1 MILEMRNICKDYPM
15 GKTVTRVLRD
25 VSLDVAEGEY
35 LAIMGPSG
43 SGKTTLMNI
52 IGCLDEPT
60 SGSYLLCGQ
69 DITACTNL
77 QLAQVRNQELGF
89 VFQSFHL
96 LPRLT
101 ALDNVALP
109 LLYGGVKKAER
120 RERARSALEMV
131 GLNEFGRKYPGQ
143 LSGGMQQRVGIA
155 RALAIKPEI
164 LLMDEPFSA
173 LDEFTT
179 ASGLSVF

>member
-69 DITACTNL
+69 DITACTDL

-120 RERARSALEMV
+120 RERARAALEMV
-131 GLNEFGRKYPGQ
+131 GLGDRIDHCTGHGGRPQ
-143 LSGGMQQRVGIA
+143 AAAGGRTHRRLGFCQRRTGHGAV
-155 RALAIKPEI
+155 P
-164 LLMDEPFSA
+164 SA
-173 LDEFTT
+173 P
-179 ASGLSVF
+179 

>member
-60 SGSYLLCGQ
+60 SGSCAGRISPPARTYSWRRCG
-69 DITACTNL
+69 T
-77 QLAQVRNQELGF
+77 RNWASCF
-89 VFQSFHL
+89 S
-96 LPRLT
+96 PST
-101 ALDNVALP
+101 CC
-109 LLYGGVKKAER
+109 
-120 RERARSALEMV
+120 
-131 GLNEFGRKYPGQ
+131 PG
-143 LSGGMQQRVGIA
+143 
-155 RALAIKPEI
+155 
-164 LLMDEPFSA
+164 
-173 LDEFTT
+173 
-179 ASGLSVF
+179 

>member
-131 GLNEFGRKYPGQ
+131 GLGDRIDHRPDQ
-143 LSGGMQQRVGIA
+143 LSGGQRQRVAIA
-155 RALAIKPEI
+155 RASGFCQRRTGHGAVP
-164 LLMDEPFSA
+164 SA
-173 LDEFTT
+173 P
-179 ASGLSVF
+179 